1 MNQKLTNFR
10 AWTNSHWG
18 QRKAG
23 QPFLAPPTQLSGWAF
38 VWLVTLKHE
47 PQIRMAFFR
56 NSMCDTFLAA
66 QAYIENAKR
75 LAEFAS
81 QAQKDDSISAKIL
94 TAKCCTNRALIIKIP
109 KLLFNLDLQCFYVL
123 SNISAMAEHNWKEM
137 AKEEE
142 KLYNNNCSEIFGN
155 WEKQTLTTEWNYPLQ
170 EWHWIASIY
179 NCCDVLKKDTFRL
192 VFNQRLDIIDT
203 SSIFIREILRN
214 LFPGI
219 YLF

>member
-1 MNQKLTNFR
+1 
-10 AWTNSHWG
+10 
-18 QRKAG
+18 
-23 QPFLAPPTQLSGWAF
+23 
-38 VWLVTLKHE
+38 
-47 PQIRMAFFR
+47 MAFFR

-66 QAYIENAKR
+66 PAYIENAKR
-75 LAEFAS
+75 FAEFAS

-109 KLLFNLDLQCFYVL
+109 KLLFNLDLQCLYVL
-123 SNISAMAEHNWKEM
+123 SNFSAMAEHNWKEM

-142 KLYNNNCSEIFGN
+142 KLYNNNYSEIFGN

-203 SSIFIREILRN
+203 SSIFIREMLRN